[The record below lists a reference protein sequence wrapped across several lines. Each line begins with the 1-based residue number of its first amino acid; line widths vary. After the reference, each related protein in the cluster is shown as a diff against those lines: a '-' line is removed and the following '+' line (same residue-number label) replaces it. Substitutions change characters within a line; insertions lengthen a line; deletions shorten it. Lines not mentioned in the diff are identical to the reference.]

1 MRKFY
6 AVSTVLLAFAFNAN
20 AQDNFTVHDFKDTEF
35 FINYGGGGKET
46 YTVAGVFNHVSSNGK
61 YAVGCDDQGLTSNYG

>member
-20 AQDNFTVHDFKDTEF
+20 AQDNFTVHDFKDAA
-35 FINYGGGGKET
+35 N
-46 YTVAGVFNHVSSNGK
+46 
-61 YAVGCDDQGLTSNYG
+61 CLPRLTS